1 MQFNSWTNNN
11 NRNCVVIFQA
21 DFANKFIGGG
31 VLGGGC
37 VQEEIRFMINP
48 EMILSRLFTEMLE
61 RNECLVMTGACAK

>member
-11 NRNCVVIFQA
+11 NRNCDVIFQA

-31 VLGGGC
+31 VLGAGC

-61 RNECLVMTGACAK
+61 RNECLVMTGGCAK